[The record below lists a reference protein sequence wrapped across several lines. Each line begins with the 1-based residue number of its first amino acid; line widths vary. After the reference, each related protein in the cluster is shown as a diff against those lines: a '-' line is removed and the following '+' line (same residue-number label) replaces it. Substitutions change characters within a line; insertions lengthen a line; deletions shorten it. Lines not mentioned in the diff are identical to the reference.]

1 MNVSPSTDYTSSLI
15 HSVVSHLLD
24 APPLGVGLDWTGHP
38 YRSLE
43 QAPRVD
49 LTPGRTDGQTT
60 DRLMRREGGKGGLN
74 D

>member
-1 MNVSPSTDYTSSLI
+1 MFPRNENGNEGTLAKKPPFSST
-15 HSVVSHLLD
+15 
-24 APPLGVGLDWTGHP
+24 GLDWTGLDTP